1 METILQDMDVLW
13 TADLKVGCSALDE
26 RNAALLDQLS
36 RTESVIAASDGA
48 ELAAWLVA
56 LCDQL
61 DILLQEE
68 ECELAAVGYPELAFH
83 QRLHDRARA
92 ITRHARVQ
100 LQRMETQGALAILA
114 RESCAALALWLPR
127 HVVDADRLF
136 FPYVDIRFRVAQR

>member
-36 RTESVIAASDGA
+36 RTESAVAASDSAG
-48 ELAAWLVA
+48 LAAWLVA
-56 LCDQL
+56 RCDQL

-68 ECELAAVGYPELAFH
+68 ERELAAVGYPELVFH

-100 LQRMETQGALAILA
+100 LQRVDTPAALATLA

-127 HVVDADRLF
+127 HIVDADRLF
-136 FPYVDIRFRVAQR
+136 LPYVDIRFRVA